1 MHVLSSRSRF
11 AGVGLERRATTPYAP
26 IEGGGMSAA
35 RKYTRAGT
43 RRGAGAA
50 VGASR
55 AAVGAGGTAVGR
67 TAVDAGGAG
76 VGRTTL
82 GAGGTGVGRTT
93 LGAGGTGV
101 GRATLGAGGTGVG
114 RTTLGAGGTGV
125 GRATLGAGGTAVGR
139 TTLGAGGT
147 GVGRL
152 ERKVGRGAA
161 VVAGFGAPIGAFRCA
176 KHLFLRASQAGSA
189 PRLMHSPRA

>member
-50 VGASR
+50 VGAGGTAVGR
-55 AAVGAGGTAVGR
+55 GAAVVADLGAGGTAVGR
-67 TAVDAGGAG
+67 ATLGAGGAG

-82 GAGGTGVGRTT
+82 GG
-93 LGAGGTGV
+93 
-101 GRATLGAGGTGVG
+101 
-114 RTTLGAGGTGV
+114 
-125 GRATLGAGGTAVGR
+125 
-139 TTLGAGGT
+139 
-147 GVGRL
+147 
-152 ERKVGRGAA
+152 
-161 VVAGFGAPIGAFRCA
+161 GFGAPIGAFRCA
-176 KHLFLRASQAGSA
+176 KHLFLIASQAGSA

>member
-50 VGASR
+50 VGAGR
-55 AAVGAGGTAVGR
+55 AAVGAGGTAVGPGAAVVADLGAGGTAAGR
-67 TAVDAGGAG
+67 GAAVVADLGAGGTAVGRATLGAGGAG

-82 GAGGTGVGRTT
+82 
-93 LGAGGTGV
+93 
-101 GRATLGAGGTGVG
+101 
-114 RTTLGAGGTGV
+114 
-125 GRATLGAGGTAVGR
+125 
-139 TTLGAGGT
+139 
-147 GVGRL
+147 
-152 ERKVGRGAA
+152 
-161 VVAGFGAPIGAFRCA
+161 VAGFGAPIGAFRCA

>member
-26 IEGGGMSAA
+26 IEGGGMSTA

-50 VGASR
+50 VGA
-55 AAVGAGGTAVGR
+55 GGTAVGR
-67 TAVDAGGAG
+67 GAAVVAD
-76 VGRTTL
+76 
-82 GAGGTGVGRTT
+82 
-93 LGAGGTGV
+93 
-101 GRATLGAGGTGVG
+101 
-114 RTTLGAGGTGV
+114 
-125 GRATLGAGGTAVGR
+125 LGAGGTAVGR
-139 TTLGAGGT
+139 TTLGGGVGRATLGAGGT

-152 ERKVGRGAA
+152 ERKVGRGAFGRGAA
-161 VVAGFGAPIGAFRCA
+161 VVAGFGAPIGAFCCA
-176 KHLFLRASQAGSA
+176 KHLFLRASQTGSA

>member
-26 IEGGGMSAA
+26 IEGGGMSTA

-50 VGASR
+50 VGAGR

-67 TAVDAGGAG
+67 T
-76 VGRTTL
+76 TL
-82 GAGGTGVGRTT
+82 GG
-93 LGAGGTGV
+93 GV
-101 GRATLGAGGTGVG
+101 GRA
-114 RTTLGAGGTGV
+114 
-125 GRATLGAGGTAVGR
+125 
-139 TTLGAGGT
+139 TLGAGGT

-152 ERKVGRGAA
+152 ERKVGRATLGAGGA
-161 VVAGFGAPIGAFRCA
+161 GVGRTTLGGGFGAPIGAFRCA

>member
-50 VGASR
+50 VGA
-55 AAVGAGGTAVGR
+55 GGTAVGR
-67 TAVDAGGAG
+67 GAAVVAD
-76 VGRTTL
+76 
-82 GAGGTGVGRTT
+82 
-93 LGAGGTGV
+93 
-101 GRATLGAGGTGVG
+101 
-114 RTTLGAGGTGV
+114 
-125 GRATLGAGGTAVGR
+125 LGAGGTAVGR
-139 TTLGAGGT
+139 TTLGGGVGRATLGAGGT

-152 ERKVGRGAA
+152 ERKVGRATLGAGGA
-161 VVAGFGAPIGAFRCA
+161 GVGRTTLGGGFGAPIGAFRCA

>member
-50 VGASR
+50 VGAGGTAVGR
-55 AAVGAGGTAVGR
+55 GAAVVADLGAGGTAVGR
-67 TAVDAGGAG
+67 ATLGAGGAG

-82 GAGGTGVGRTT
+82 GG
-93 LGAGGTGV
+93 
-101 GRATLGAGGTGVG
+101 
-114 RTTLGAGGTGV
+114 
-125 GRATLGAGGTAVGR
+125 
-139 TTLGAGGT
+139 
-147 GVGRL
+147 
-152 ERKVGRGAA
+152 
-161 VVAGFGAPIGAFRCA
+161 GFGAPIGAFRCA

>member
-50 VGASR
+50 VGAGR
-55 AAVGAGGTAVGR
+55 TAVGAGGTAVGR
-67 TAVDAGGAG
+67 TAVGAGGAG

-82 GAGGTGVGRTT
+82 GAGGTGVGRST
-93 LGAGGTGV
+93 LGAEGTGVRRSTLGAEGTGV
-101 GRATLGAGGTGVG
+101 GRSERKVG
-114 RTTLGAGGTGV
+114 RTLV
-125 GRATLGAGGTAVGR
+125 GRAAF
-139 TTLGAGGT
+139 
-147 GVGRL
+147 
-152 ERKVGRGAA
+152 GRGAA
-161 VVAGFGAPIGAFRCA
+161 VVAGFGAPIGAFCCA
-176 KHLFLRASQAGSA
+176 KHFFLRASQAGSA

>member
-50 VGASR
+50 VGAGR

-67 TAVDAGGAG
+67 
-76 VGRTTL
+76 
-82 GAGGTGVGRTT
+82 
-93 LGAGGTGV
+93 
-101 GRATLGAGGTGVG
+101 ATLGAGGTG
-114 RTTLGAGGTGV
+114 
-125 GRATLGAGGTAVGR
+125 VGR

>member
-26 IEGGGMSAA
+26 IEGGGMSTA

-50 VGASR
+50 VGAGGR
-55 AAVGAGGTAVGR
+55 AVGRGAAVVADLGAGGTAVGR
-67 TAVDAGGAG
+67 TAVGAGGA
-76 VGRTTL
+76 
-82 GAGGTGVGRTT
+82 
-93 LGAGGTGV
+93 GV
-101 GRATLGAGGTGVG
+101 GRATLGAGGAGVG
-114 RTTLGAGGTGV
+114 RATLGGGGTGV
-125 GRATLGAGGTAVGR
+125 GRA
-139 TTLGAGGT
+139 TLGAGGT

>member
-50 VGASR
+50 VGA
-55 AAVGAGGTAVGR
+55 
-67 TAVDAGGAG
+67 
-76 VGRTTL
+76 
-82 GAGGTGVGRTT
+82 
-93 LGAGGTGV
+93 

-125 GRATLGAGGTAVGR
+125 GRSERKVGR
-139 TTLGAGGT
+139 TL
-147 GVGRL
+147 VGRAAFG
-152 ERKVGRGAA
+152 RGAFGRGAA

-176 KHLFLRASQAGSA
+176 KHLFLRASQVGSA

>member
-50 VGASR
+50 VGAGR
-55 AAVGAGGTAVGR
+55 AAVGAGGTAVDRGA
-67 TAVDAGGAG
+67 AVVAD
-76 VGRTTL
+76 
-82 GAGGTGVGRTT
+82 
-93 LGAGGTGV
+93 
-101 GRATLGAGGTGVG
+101 
-114 RTTLGAGGTGV
+114 
-125 GRATLGAGGTAVGR
+125 LGAGGTAVGR
-139 TTLGAGGT
+139 ATFGAGGT
-147 GVGRL
+147 GVGRSK
-152 ERKVGRGAA
+152 RKVGRTLVRRGAFGRGAA

>member
-50 VGASR
+50 VGAGR
-55 AAVGAGGTAVGR
+55 AAVGAGGTAVDRGA
-67 TAVDAGGAG
+67 AVVAD
-76 VGRTTL
+76 
-82 GAGGTGVGRTT
+82 
-93 LGAGGTGV
+93 
-101 GRATLGAGGTGVG
+101 
-114 RTTLGAGGTGV
+114 
-125 GRATLGAGGTAVGR
+125 LGAGGTAVGR
-139 TTLGAGGT
+139 ATLGAGGT

-152 ERKVGRGAA
+152 ERKVGRAAFGRGAA